1 MAKSPAGAVTHS
13 LPAASPRPSS
23 SVVLTAGTEDPE
35 TRRREPGCALS
46 AARAAPVAAGEEAHA
61 SGEAQGPRAAAAAR
75 LGKS

>member
-1 MAKSPAGAVTHS
+1 MAKSPAGAVTLS

-23 SVVLTAGTEDPE
+23 SVVSAGTEDPE